1 MSPKVA
7 MAPIV
12 VEAAAEEH
20 QPPGPLPGGAAAGA
34 GSPDAKRNRAGVE
47 PLSAFNAVHQ
57 RQGQVDDSLAK
68 LRTELNA
75 VKNVQAQMLKE
86 GVGADVVANLQAE
99 VRELREEVKANG
111 GGKLAAEMVEC
122 LRVIEANDLA
132 QKASLQVFGF
142 ASSESTNSWPSY
154 SWRSSSTGRVRCPSP

>member
-57 RQGQVDDSLAK
+57 RQDQVDDSLAK

-86 GVGADVVANLQAE
+86 GVGADVVANL
-99 VRELREEVKANG
+99 
-111 GGKLAAEMVEC
+111 KLAVQALRAE
-122 LRVIEANDLA
+122 I
-132 QKASLQVFGF
+132 QGQ
-142 ASSESTNSWPSY
+142 
-154 SWRSSSTGRVRCPSP
+154 RCG